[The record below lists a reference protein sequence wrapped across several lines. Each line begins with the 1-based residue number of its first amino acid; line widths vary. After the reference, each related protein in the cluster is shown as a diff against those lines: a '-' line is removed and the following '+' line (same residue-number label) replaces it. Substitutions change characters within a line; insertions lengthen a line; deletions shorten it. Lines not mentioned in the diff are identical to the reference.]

1 VTDLALNMKK
11 IAAFIDFTEGCKIAL
26 SQAAVMAH
34 KTQAEMYVV
43 YIMNDDSD
51 PAAKQI
57 EMLDFAKQLPN
68 MPNNMIA
75 VAGHGDLL
83 EGAKQVLRH
92 IDPDFVVV
100 GTHGIKGMMQHLFGA
115 HILKLV
121 QAIPYPCIVV
131 QENTVV
137 NPDGFSSIL
146 FPVGSHPAYDVK
158 IAQASKL
165 AKIFDSEVVQYEIDK
180 STGVDD
186 MIKRNS
192 RDSKAFF
199 EANHTKYRFVL
210 EDATVM
216 SVGYSRQTIKFAND
230 NHMGI
235 IALMSDVPA
244 TEAFYGKADKENF
257 LTNPSGIPVLCCN
270 Q

>member
-1 VTDLALNMKK
+1 MKK

-26 SQAAVMAH
+26 TQAAVIAN
-34 KTQAEMYVV
+34 KIQAQLVVV
-43 YIMNDDSD
+43 YIMNEASN
-51 PAAKQI
+51 ANAMQKR
-57 EMLDFAKQLPN
+57 MMDFAQELPN
-68 MPNNMIA
+68 MPENMDAI
-75 VAGHGDLL
+75 VGHGDLF

-92 IDPDFVVV
+92 IDPEFVVV
-100 GTHGIKGMMQHLFGA
+100 GTHGIKGIKQQLFGA

-137 NPDGFSSIL
+137 NPNGFEHIL
-146 FPVGSHPAYDVK
+146 FPVGSHPNYDIK
-158 IAQASKL
+158 IAQTSKI
-165 AKIFDSEVVQYEIDK
+165 AKMFDAEVVQYEIDK
-180 STGVDD
+180 STGVDE

-199 EANHTKYRFVL
+199 EENHLKYKFVL

-216 SVGYSRQTIKFAND
+216 SVGYSRQTIQYATENKTD
-230 NHMGI
+230 L

-244 TEAFYGKADKENF
+244 KEAFYGKADKENF
-257 LTNPSGIPVLCCN
+257 LTNPAGIPVLCCN
-270 Q
+270 E